1 MQIFIRTNQLS
12 LCTPVEEISVAS
24 LSRSY
29 PIALCLTAPWKAYTL
44 LIEFQFKNS
53 MNSRSKNSVYSR
65 SLNSA
70 NSRSKN
76 SVNSRSLN
84 SVNSRSKNSVNSKS
98 KNSVNSRSKN
108 SMNPRSQKLMNPRSQ
123 NSLNSRS
130 QRGQL
135 LKTSGEFS
143 QGRAKKKDP
152 YKALCASQ
160 ATQW

>member
-53 MNSRSKNSVYSR
+53 MNSRSKNSVNSR
-65 SLNSA
+65 SL
-70 NSRSKN
+70 N
-76 SVNSRSLN
+76 SVNSRSKN

>member
-76 SVNSRSLN
+76 SVNSRS
-84 SVNSRSKNSVNSKS
+84 KNSVNSKS